1 MLYWKSKP
9 HSTFGRLELSPIV
22 EAIEEMIHGH
32 LSGMDFSD
40 MITTEVRECWDMD
53 DLDRIDDMDDR
64 LENVESWITDAE
76 DKFSPQ
82 NVINLENSVN
92 ELKIEEI
99 KNQMRIRDLE
109 DRLND
114 YEEIREMA
122 WQSANKSFFQKLIQ
136 KLMFWRYR

>member
-1 MLYWKSKP
+1 MSK
-9 HSTFGRLELSPIV
+9 IV
-22 EAIEEMIHGH
+22 EAIEDIINGH

-53 DLDRIDDMDDR
+53 ELDRVDETVDR
-64 LENVESWITDAE
+64 VDALEAWINDAE
-76 DKFSPQ
+76 DKLSIQ

-92 ELKIEEI
+92 KL
-99 KNQMRIRDLE
+99 QMRIRDLE

-122 WQSANKSFFQKLIQ
+122 WQSANKSFFQKL
-136 KLMFWRYR
+136 MFWRYR

>member
-1 MLYWKSKP
+1 MSK
-9 HSTFGRLELSPIV
+9 ID
-22 EAIEEMIHGH
+22 EAIEDFINRH
-32 LSGMDFSD
+32 LNGMDFSD
-40 MITTEVRECWDMD
+40 MITNEVRECWDMD
-53 DLDRIDDMDDR
+53 ELDRVDETVDR
-64 LENVESWITDAE
+64 VDALETWIHDAE
-76 DKFSPQ
+76 DKLSIQ

-136 KLMFWRYR
+136 KLMFWRS

>member
-1 MLYWKSKP
+1 MSKI
-9 HSTFGRLELSPIV
+9 E
-22 EAIEEMIHGH
+22 EAIEEIVQNH
-32 LSGMDFSD
+32 LSGLDFSD
-40 MITTEVRECWDMD
+40 MITNEVRECWDMD
-53 DLDRIDDMDDR
+53 ELDRVDETVDR
-64 LENVESWITDAE
+64 VDALEAWINDAE
-76 DKFSPQ
+76 DKLSIQ

>member
-1 MLYWKSKP
+1 MSKI
-9 HSTFGRLELSPIV
+9 E
-22 EAIEEMIHGH
+22 EAIEDIINGH

-40 MITTEVRECWDMD
+40 MITNEVRDTWDMD

-64 LENVESWITDAE
+64 LETVESWITDAE
-76 DKFSPQ
+76 DKLSIQ

-92 ELKIEEI
+92 KL
-99 KNQMRIRDLE
+99 QMRIRDLE

-122 WQSANKSFFQKLIQ
+122 WKAANKSFFQKL
-136 KLMFWRYR
+136 MFWR

>member
-1 MLYWKSKP
+1 MSKI
-9 HSTFGRLELSPIV
+9 E
-22 EAIEEMIHGH
+22 EAIEEIIQNH
-32 LSGMDFSD
+32 LGGMDFSD

-64 LENVESWITDAE
+64 LETVESWITDAE

-82 NVINLENSVN
+82 NVLNLESSV
-92 ELKIEEI
+92 
-99 KNQMRIRDLE
+99 KNLVEHTNQLQMRIKDLE

-122 WQSANKSFFQKLIQ
+122 WQSANKSFFQKL
-136 KLMFWRYR
+136 MFWR

>member
-1 MLYWKSKP
+1 MSK
-9 HSTFGRLELSPIV
+9 IV
-22 EAIEEMIHGH
+22 EAIEDIINGH

-53 DLDRIDDMDDR
+53 ELDRVDETVDR
-64 LENVESWITDAE
+64 VDALEAWINDAE
-76 DKFSPQ
+76 DKLSIQ

-92 ELKIEEI
+92 KL
-99 KNQMRIRDLE
+99 QMRIRDLE

-122 WQSANKSFFQKLIQ
+122 WQSANKSFFQKL
-136 KLMFWRYR
+136 MFWR

>member
-1 MLYWKSKP
+1 MSKI
-9 HSTFGRLELSPIV
+9 E
-22 EAIEEMIHGH
+22 EAIEEIVQNH

-64 LENVESWITDAE
+64 LENVESWISDSE
-76 DKFSPQ
+76 EKLSIQ
-82 NVINLENSVN
+82 NVINLEKHV
-92 ELKIEEI
+92 ETL
-99 KNQMRIRDLE
+99 QLRIRDLE

-122 WQSANKSFFQKLIQ
+122 WQSANKSFFQKL
-136 KLMFWRYR
+136 MFWR

>member
-1 MLYWKSKP
+1 MSKID
-9 HSTFGRLELSPIV
+9 EAV
-22 EAIEEMIHGH
+22 EDFINGH
-32 LSGMDFSD
+32 LSSMDFSD

-64 LENVESWITDAE
+64 LENVESWISDSE
-76 DKFSPQ
+76 DKFSIQ

-92 ELKIEEI
+92 KL
-99 KNQMRIRDLE
+99 QMRIRDLE

-122 WQSANKSFFQKLIQ
+122 WQSANKSFFQKL
-136 KLMFWRYR
+136 MFWR

>member
-1 MLYWKSKP
+1 MGKI
-9 HSTFGRLELSPIV
+9 E
-22 EAIEEMIHGH
+22 EAIDDVIQGH
-32 LSGMDFSD
+32 LSGMDFNDLVTS
-40 MITTEVRECWDMD
+40 EVRETWDMD

-64 LENVESWITDAE
+64 LETVESWITDAE

-92 ELKIEEI
+92 KL
-99 KNQMRIRDLE
+99 QMRIRDLE

-122 WQSANKSFFQKLIQ
+122 WQSANKSFFQKL
-136 KLMFWRYR
+136 MFWR

>member
-1 MLYWKSKP
+1 MSKI
-9 HSTFGRLELSPIV
+9 E
-22 EAIEEMIHGH
+22 EAIEEIMDRH

-64 LENVESWITDAE
+64 LENVESWISDSE
-76 DKFSPQ
+76 EKLSIQ
-82 NVINLENSVN
+82 NVINLEKHV
-92 ELKIEEI
+92 ETL
-99 KNQMRIRDLE
+99 QLRIRDLE

-122 WQSANKSFFQKLIQ
+122 WQSANKSFFQKL
-136 KLMFWRYR
+136 MFWR